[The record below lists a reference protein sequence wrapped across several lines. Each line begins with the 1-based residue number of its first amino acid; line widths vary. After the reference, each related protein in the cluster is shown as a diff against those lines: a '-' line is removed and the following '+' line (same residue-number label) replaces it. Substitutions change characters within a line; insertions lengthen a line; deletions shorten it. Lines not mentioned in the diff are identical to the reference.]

1 MCVCIYIYK
10 YIYVNTHTHTHTHT
24 HAHTHTHT
32 RHLAHAGVEEAALNA
47 GAEAAQGR
55 ALGVHVRLGH
65 LDDGLGEIVVG
76 HP

>member
-1 MCVCIYIYK
+1 MCVYIYIY
-10 YIYVNTHTHTHTHT
+10 THTHTHT
-24 HAHTHTHT
+24 HA

-55 ALGVHVRLGH
+55 ALAVHVRLGH